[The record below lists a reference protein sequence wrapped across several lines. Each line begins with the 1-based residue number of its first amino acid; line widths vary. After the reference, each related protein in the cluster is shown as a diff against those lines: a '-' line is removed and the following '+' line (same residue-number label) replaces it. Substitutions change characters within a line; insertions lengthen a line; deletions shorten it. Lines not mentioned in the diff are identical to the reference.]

1 MTNQVPIILANTPL
15 YQPLAELVQ
24 RQRIILFAGLPGV
37 GKSLFLQQSALLAK
51 RVGRTVHLLQWDV
64 TRAAF
69 ETSTML
75 ARYPEVNGITHAAIR
90 KAVGLWTRAAIGHW
104 HRDYADTQHLLIGEV
119 PLIGNRLIE
128 LVQLL
133 DDAVEP
139 LLADAACTFVLPVPA
154 RHVRQAIEAS
164 RTRTTANPQH
174 AKEAGDASPYVLQ
187 LLWAELYR
195 IAGQLGIPLDDTGQA
210 GVPPYDPKIY
220 AAVYQRLLRH
230 RNVLELSVDRLLSKV
245 GSVYDLPLPIH
256 ELMAT
261 VAQVQETMAQVETL
275 YDPATLEHAVAQWYQ
290 VAGRAASVRYPENED
305 FTPFPPPTDG

>member
-1 MTNQVPIILANTPL
+1 M
-15 YQPLAELVQ
+15 
-24 RQRIILFAGLPGV
+24 

-164 RTRTTANPQH
+164 RTGPRPIRSMPKRRVTPRLMSCNCC
-174 AKEAGDASPYVLQ
+174 GRS
-187 LLWAELYR
+187 YR

-245 GSVYDLPLPIH
+245 GSVYDLPLPVH

-261 VAQVQETMAQVETL
+261 VAQVQEIMAQVETL